1 MKKSVVLILGTFLM
15 ASTVHAARPSCEKLE
30 GEWKNELGSTL
41 KISSVGAD
49 GKLSGT
55 YTSPSG
61 TSGSSAPMIGW
72 TNSALPARNDNNI
85 KVVSFSVNWG
95 SYGSVTSW
103 SGACSLKGGTPTIST
118 IWNLVRSNSSYEWD
132 HILTNTDTFTPK

>member
-1 MKKSVVLILGTFLM
+1 M
-15 ASTVHAARPSCEKLE
+15 ASTVHAAKPSCEKLKGKWE
-30 GEWKNELGSTL
+30 NELGSTL
-41 KISSVGAD
+41 KIKKVDSD

-61 TSGSSAPMIGW
+61 TSGNAVPMIGW
-72 TNSALPARNDNNI
+72 ANLTPSATTGDNV

-103 SGACSLKGGTPTIST
+103 SGACSIKSGTPTIST

-132 HILTNTDTFTPK
+132 HIITNTDTFTPK

>member
-1 MKKSVVLILGTFLM
+1 MKISVALFAGTFLL
-15 ASTVHAARPSCEKLE
+15 ASTVHAAKPSCEKLE
-30 GEWKNELGSTL
+30 GEWKNDLGSTL
-41 KISSVGAD
+41 KIKSVGSD

-61 TSGSSAPMIGW
+61 TSGSAAPMIGW
-72 TNSALPARNDNNI
+72 ANSAPPATGGNNI

-103 SGACSLKGGTPTIST
+103 SGACSVKNGTPTIST
-118 IWNLVRSNSSYEWD
+118 IWNLVRSNSSHEWD